1 MHKAKCKSC
10 GQIIVSERPGHFASC
25 DCGKSF
31 IDTDR
36 WFPER
41 IRLGGDA
48 ELLQEDEEGQPI
60 RKEQTDE

>member
-1 MHKAKCKSC
+1 MNKAKCNAC
-10 GQIIVSERPGHFASC
+10 GQVIVSERPGDFASC

-41 IRLGGDA
+41 YRLGGEA
-48 ELLQEDEEGQPI
+48 KPLEEL
-60 RKEQTDE
+60 

>member
-10 GQIIVSERPGHFASC
+10 QQIIISERPGHFVRC

-36 WFPER
+36 WFPDR
-41 IRLGGDA
+41 VRLGGEA
-48 ELLQEDEEGQPI
+48 EYIEKLIKAREE
-60 RKEQTDE
+60 